1 MSNVVK
7 RIREVFSDT
16 PEIVDMCDESYEGQ
30 EIASHLQGLYEA
42 ALEAADEIERLRE
55 EIQELKRDST
65 IFIIERG
72 EAICKN
78 ADLQE
83 ELERLRAALKHYSCD
98 CTDAA
103 CCPPFCGHI
112 ARTTLAGEK
121 TND

>member
-1 MSNVVK
+1 MTDDIVARLWAQAEHGLLGVPDDHVFVSWSN
-7 RIREVFSDT
+7 
-16 PEIVDMCDESYEGQ
+16 
-30 EIASHLQGLYEA
+30 
-42 ALEAADEIERLRE
+42 AADKIERSLAEIERLRE

-72 EAICKN
+72 EALGKN

-83 ELERLRAALKHYSCD
+83 EIERLRAALKHYSCD

-112 ARTTLAGEK
+112 ARTALEGEK
-121 TND
+121 TDD